1 MKTLDRVY
9 AAITTVLDMLGGW
22 VILPAISI
30 LVMIDVV
37 LRYVFNS
44 PFIWTLEFSE
54 WGLLLIFLFALPE
67 CTRVDGHI
75 RMDLVINHLPE
86 RVCDFLSVAYC
97 AVGIWIFYL
106 LGRHEW
112 DEFQFSYELS
122 RATEYLGLPIWVH
135 NLAMLMTSVLMGVF
149 FILHAIKRIL
159 GIRSS
164 ETSAVRGDL

>member
-1 MKTLDRVY
+1 MKTLDRLY
-9 AAITTVLDMLGGW
+9 AALTTLLDMLGGW
-22 VILPAISI
+22 IILPAISI

-75 RMDLVINHLPE
+75 RMDLVINHLSE
-86 RVCDFLSVAYC
+86 RARNILSLLYC

-112 DEFQFSYELS
+112 EEFLFSFELS
-122 RATEYLGLPIWVH
+122 RATEFLGLPLWVH
-135 NLAMLMTSVLMGVF
+135 SLAMLMTSILMGVF
-149 FILHAIKRIL
+149 FVLLAVKRIL
-159 GIRSS
+159 GLRSD
-164 ETSAVRGDL
+164 EASAATGDR